1 MLIAFPL
8 QQWLYERS
16 SRLRYTSARLQLL
29 LRLKTSFPVLTL
41 AFPPGV
47 FYFPQEQKWITLST
61 NKFTAASPGLC
72 RHQLCSIVLPCWTAL
87 PLPGAPCRSPTYRKK
102 YDSAGNSTWKRP
114 IVTGLFSQHFSFLCY
129 RQGCIVTSSFLP
141 MLLILHHI
149 DRSVRSAPH
158 LVFVR
163 STTGERIGS

>member
-47 FYFPQEQKWITLST
+47 FYFPQEQK
-61 NKFTAASPGLC
+61 
-72 RHQLCSIVLPCWTAL
+72 
-87 PLPGAPCRSPTYRKK
+87 
-102 YDSAGNSTWKRP
+102 
-114 IVTGLFSQHFSFLCY
+114 
-129 RQGCIVTSSFLP
+129 
-141 MLLILHHI
+141 
-149 DRSVRSAPH
+149 
-158 LVFVR
+158 
-163 STTGERIGS
+163 